1 MPDQIPKFKSL
12 DKLEPIVKDLKKQGK
27 KIILAN
33 GCFDIIHVGHIRYLT
48 GAKNLGD
55 VLIAALNS
63 DESTRALKG
72 NGRPIT
78 PEHERV
84 EIISSLECVDY
95 VTLFSELNVDN
106 ILLRLKPDVHAKGS
120 DYTKDTVPE
129 KETVKS
135 YGGTVAI
142 TGDPKDHSTKDII
155 KIIAKICS

>member
-1 MPDQIPKFKSL
+1 MPEQAPKFKSL
-12 DKLEPIVKDLKKQGK
+12 DSLELIVKGLKKQEK

-33 GCFDIIHVGHIRYLT
+33 GCFDILHVGHIRYLT

-55 VLIAALNS
+55 VLIVALNS

-78 PEHERV
+78 TEQERI
-84 EIISSLECVDY
+84 EIISDLECVDY
-95 VTLFSELNVDN
+95 VTLFSELNMDN
-106 ILLRLKPDVHAKGS
+106 VLLRLKPDVHAKGS
-120 DYTKDTVPE
+120 DYTEDSVPE

-155 KIIAKICS
+155 KIISGLHR